1 MLNVSYSSLIACGI
15 AIDIHI
21 ITIIK
26 ITIINIIIQFQ
37 IMIIH
42 INFIY
47 LLVYFMQKY
56 SRTYCKNLH
65 GYWVDTKRFY
75 WKKGMWYR
83 WGGILLSKVTV
94 LSLTYEDSEL
104 ICFKL
109 QYVYIFLSLFLSEM
123 STVSRNDLNWKLWNA
138 ARDGNNDAVV
148 AAVAVGGNVN
158 WNNDSHVSDNN
169 I

>member
-1 MLNVSYSSLIACGI
+1 MLNVSYMSLIACGI
-15 AIDIHI
+15 AIDWYPHH
-21 ITIIK
+21 
-26 ITIINIIIQFQ
+26 NCNHHHYHYYHYHHNHDFQ

-65 GYWVDTKRFY
+65 MGIEWMQRVFIE
-75 WKKGMWYR
+75 KKGMWYR

-94 LSLTYEDSEL
+94 SSLTYEDSDL

-109 QYVYIFLSLFLSEM
+109 HVLSLSEM
-123 STVSRNDLNWKLWNA
+123 SIVSSTDLNLKLWYA
-138 ARDGNNDAVV
+138 ASDGNNDAVL
-148 AAVAVGGNVN
+148 AAITAGGAVN
-158 WNNDSHVSDNN
+158 WKNNSYVSDND